1 MSLINLLST
10 GPGTFVYH
18 LLIFL
23 VLEALVGIAFI
34 EYRWTR
40 TLNHQ
45 RILRTFGGLMGI
57 RVLLLLGEPLGPDV
71 AAPIFNGT
79 ELASLTLLGSVFL
92 TLFLNHSIG
101 KRYLLGG
108 LVATFLCTAT
118 FLPWWYRTLAQF
130 PHLLYLT
137 FWQQTFWY
145 MIGALL
151 VLVPTLILLRTQQGQ
166 RPWLVVI
173 AFGTLS
179 LGFTTLGVGSLFLTI
194 GWLDIP
200 AYTLVGIGR
209 LINMLGYPL
218 FAVAVHQA
226 ALQDRSNRRQ
236 LQQRTSEEMPHRAPN
251 LQFLAEDRDGPLDLN
266 SYLNRVAQGT
276 AATLGADLCAI
287 FLVNLNEPDTVY
299 LAVQYSSSQDAGQ
312 AAQTLSLIEQP
323 ALAYAL
329 KRRQQL
335 TLNVETNDPRLQA
348 LYKALGDQETGPT
361 VIQPILNQHRPLGAL
376 VVGNNHSQ
384 RAFEPDATRMCQ
396 NIAEQVASVL
406 SK

>member
-34 EYRWTR
+34 EYRRTR
-40 TLNHQ
+40 TLNHR

-79 ELASLTLLGSVFL
+79 ELASLTLLGAVFL
-92 TLFLNHSIG
+92 TLFLNHSVG
-101 KRYLLGG
+101 KKYLVSG

-145 MIGALL
+145 IVGALL
-151 VLVPTLILLRTQQGQ
+151 VLAPTLILLRIQKGE

-173 AFGTLS
+173 AFGTLF
-179 LGFTTLGVGSLFLTI
+179 LGFTTLGVGSLFLTM

-226 ALQDRSNRRQ
+226 ALQDRPNRRQ
-236 LQQRTSEEMPHRAPN
+236 LQQHTSEEMPHQTAN
-251 LQFLAEDRDGPLDLN
+251 LQFLAKDRDGSLDVN

-276 AATLGADLCAI
+276 ATTLDADLCVI
-287 FLVNLNEPDTVY
+287 FLVNPDEPDTIH
-299 LAVQYSSSQDAGQ
+299 LAAQYSSYQNTGQ
-312 AAQTLSLIEQP
+312 TVWTLSLTDQP

-348 LYKALGDQETGPT
+348 MYSALGNQETGPT
-361 VIQPILNQHRPLGAL
+361 VIQPILNLHRPLGAL

-384 RAFEPDATRMCQ
+384 RVFEPDATRMCQ